1 MQDLVSPAWL
11 QARISAPDSTPI
23 RLLDA
28 TYYLPNEAKDA
39 AALFEAAHIPGARFF
54 DIDKIV
60 DATSPLPHMLPT
72 PEIFAAAV
80 AALGISNNDHVVV
93 YDQRG
98 LFSAARLWWMFR
110 VFGHDNVS
118 VLDGGLPGWV
128 EAGGAVASGTPAP
141 AAAGHFHAGFRAG
154 LVRSLDQM
162 KANLASHAELVLDA
176 RAAGRFN
183 GSVPEPR
190 PGMKSGH
197 IPGAKSLPFTEL
209 LQDGKM
215 LPPAILRAKFAGLG
229 VTPDKK
235 IVTSCGSGVTAAV
248 LTLGLAVAGLPQGAL
263 YDGSWSEWGGRDDT
277 PIEV

>member
-1 MQDLVSPAWL
+1 MQDLISPAQL
-11 QARISAPDSTPI
+11 NGLLAAPDAHI

-39 AALFEAAHIPGARFF
+39 ASLFETAHLPSARFF
-54 DIDKIV
+54 DIDKVV
-60 DATSPLPHMLPT
+60 DAGSSLPHMLPS
-72 PEIFAAAV
+72 PEVFAAAV
-80 AALGISNNDHVVV
+80 ASLGISNADHVIV

-128 EAGGAVASGTPAP
+128 EAGGAVSSGAP
-141 AAAGHFHAGFRAG
+141 AQVAPGQFHAGFRPT

-162 KANLASHAELVLDA
+162 KANLQSHAEQVLDA

-190 PGMKSGH
+190 PGMRSGH
-197 IPGAKSLPFTEL
+197 IPRAKSLPFTEL

-229 VTPDKK
+229 ITPQSHV
-235 IVTSCGSGVTAAV
+235 VTSCGSGVTAAV

-263 YDGSWSEWGGRDDT
+263 YDGSWSEWGGREDT

>member
-1 MQDLVSPAWL
+1 
-11 QARISAPDSTPI
+11 
-23 RLLDA
+23 
-28 TYYLPNEAKDA
+28 
-39 AALFEAAHIPGARFF
+39 
-54 DIDKIV
+54 
-60 DATSPLPHMLPT
+60 
-72 PEIFAAAV
+72 
-80 AALGISNNDHVVV
+80 
-93 YDQRG
+93 
-98 LFSAARLWWMFR
+98 MFR

-128 EAGGAVASGTPAP
+128 EAGGAVASGAPTP

-154 LVRSLDQM
+154 LVRNLAQM

-215 LPPAILRAKFAGLG
+215 LPAAILRAKFAGLG